1 MVAGSNPAR
10 GTTTL
15 AHLARRAL
23 IKAPTELDIAMFRQ
37 GARGEESPRGRSE
50 IYVPTMIRYL
60 SPEEARR
67 ILKELGEEVEGLA
80 VGQGEDKVARRP

>member
-23 IKAPTELDIAMFRQ
+23 IKAPTELDIAMPKQ
-37 GARGEESPRGRSE
+37 GARGEESPRGRGE

-60 SPEEARR
+60 SPEEAKR
-67 ILKELGEEVEGLA
+67 ILRELRGEAEELA
-80 VGQGEDKVARRP
+80 VDQG